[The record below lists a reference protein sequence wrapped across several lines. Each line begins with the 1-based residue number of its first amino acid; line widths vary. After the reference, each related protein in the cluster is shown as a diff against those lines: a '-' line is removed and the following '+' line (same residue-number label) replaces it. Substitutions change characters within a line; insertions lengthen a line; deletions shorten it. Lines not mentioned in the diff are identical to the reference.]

1 MSKPDMAR
9 LVPELAVASFA
20 RSLAFYT
27 ETCGFSILY
36 ARPEQNFA
44 YLDRDG
50 AQIMI
55 EEHGQDGV
63 RSWLAGPLSH
73 PYGRGLNLQ
82 IEVDAV
88 DQIYEACRSADARIF
103 LEMEEKWYR
112 RDDILLGVRQFIVLD
127 PDGYLLRFSESLGER
142 PA

>member
-9 LVPELAVASFA
+9 LVPELAVSSFA

-27 ETCGFSILY
+27 EICGFSVLY
-36 ARPEQNFA
+36 ARPEERFA
-44 YLDRDG
+44 YLDRKG

-55 EEHGQDGV
+55 EEHGQEGV
-63 RSWLAGPLSH
+63 RSWTADTLAY
-73 PYGRGLNLQ
+73 PYGRGMNLE
-82 IEVDAV
+82 IRVDAV
-88 DQIYEACRSADARIF
+88 AALYDTCRAAGARIF

-112 RDDILLGVRQFIVLD
+112 RDDIFLGVRQFIVLD
-127 PDGYLLRFSESLGER
+127 PDGYLLRFSESLGEK